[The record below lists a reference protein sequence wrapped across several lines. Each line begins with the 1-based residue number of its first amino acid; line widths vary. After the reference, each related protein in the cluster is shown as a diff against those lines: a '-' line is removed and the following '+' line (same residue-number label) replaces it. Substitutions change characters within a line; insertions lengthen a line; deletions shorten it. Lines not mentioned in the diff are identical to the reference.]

1 MYCKLFASLYQGTLR
16 GRSHEILVFTNLMA
30 HASKDGVV
38 DKHFRAIAEETGLG
52 VDEVKAAILVLEA
65 PDPESRSPEAQGA
78 RLQRLDEHRV
88 WGWQI
93 VNYAKYRAI
102 RSEDDRA
109 EQNRLA
115 QARWRE
121 RNKSKQPSATGKRD
135 KPKQKQEAEVDAEAK
150 ETPIP
155 ATPPPAIPP
164 AAPPGD
170 VVEKAPDSRHSAFI
184 KAYSE
189 AYEIETGSKYIFQ
202 PREAKTLQ
210 TFLARCPATVEQML
224 TMLRWAWNRS
234 KEPFASKHHSA
245 ATIQDFLT
253 DWQKL
258 VMDRSQQRAGK
269 DGQPKKPKHPSC
281 L

>member
-65 PDPESRSPEAQGA
+65 PDSESRSPEAQGA

-121 RNKSKQPSATGKRD
+121 RNKSKQPSATSKRD
-135 KPKQKQEAEVDAEAK
+135 KPKQKQEAEVEAEAK
-150 ETPIP
+150 ET
-155 ATPPPAIPP
+155 PPAIPP

-170 VVEKAPDSRHSAFI
+170 IVEKAPDTRHSAFI

-269 DGQPKKPKHPSC
+269 DGQPKKPKHSSC